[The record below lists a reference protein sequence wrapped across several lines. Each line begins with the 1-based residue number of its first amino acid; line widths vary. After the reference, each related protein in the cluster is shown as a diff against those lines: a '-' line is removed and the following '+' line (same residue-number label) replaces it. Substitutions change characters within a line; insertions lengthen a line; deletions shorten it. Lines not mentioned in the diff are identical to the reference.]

1 MNTGKT
7 VFAQL
12 MSFLPTY
19 EFHKCVEKY
28 KGNHRVRNFTCKEHF
43 YVMGFAQLTYRESL
57 RDIESCLTAFS
68 NKLYHSGIKQ
78 PVPKSTLAEANES
91 RDWRIYADY
100 AQVLIKEA
108 RDLYRQ
114 DNEFKLDVEN
124 MVYALDSSTIDLCLS
139 LFPWAKFRKTKGALK
154 MHTLLDLRGSIP
166 TFVHLTDG
174 LCHDVNVM
182 DHIVVEPGAIYVM
195 DKGYVDYFRFYTIIH
210 EQRAFFV
217 TRAKDNMAARRVYS
231 RKVDRTTGLKYDQS
245 VKLTGFYIKKDYP
258 NYLRRIKY
266 RDAETGKV
274 YVFLTNNFEL
284 PALTI
289 AQLYK
294 ERWKIELFFK
304 WIKQHLRIKAF
315 YGTSRNAVFTQI
327 WIAICMYLL
336 VAIVKKRMKLEPPL
350 YTLLQ
355 IFGLTLFEN
364 MPINELFTNTN
375 YNLTSPDISNQLNIW
390 EF

>member
-1 MNTGKT
+1 MNIGKT

-19 EFHKCVEKY
+19 EFNKCVEKY

-108 RDLYRQ
+108 RHLYEK
-114 DNEFKLDVEN
+114 DNEFKLDVKN

-139 LFPWAKFRKTKGALK
+139 LFPWAKFRKNKGAVK

-182 DHIVVEPGAIYVM
+182 EHIVVEPGAIYVM
-195 DKGYVDYFRFYTIIH
+195 DKGYVDFFRFYTIIH

-217 TRAKDNMAARRVYS
+217 IRAKDKMAARRVYS
-231 RKVDRTTGLKYDQS
+231 RKVDKTTGLKYDQS
-245 VKLTGFYIKKDYP
+245 IKLTGFYIKKDYP
-258 NYLRRIKY
+258 DYLRRIKY
-266 RDAETGKV
+266 QDAETGKI
-274 YVFLTNNFEL
+274 YVFLTNNLEL
-284 PALTI
+284 PAFTI

-315 YGTSRNAVFTQI
+315 YGTSRNAVYTQI

-336 VAIVKKRMKLEPPL
+336 VSIVKKKMKLEPPL

-355 IFGLTLFEN
+355 IFSLTLFEK
-364 MPINELFTNTN
+364 MPINELFINTN
-375 YNLTSPDISNQLNIW
+375 YNLTSPNSSNQLNIW
-390 EF
+390 

>member
-19 EFHKCVEKY
+19 EFNKCVEKY

-91 RDWRIYADY
+91 RDWRIYADF

-108 RDLYRQ
+108 RDLYKK
-114 DNEFKLDVEN
+114 DNEFKLDVQN

-139 LFPWAKFRKTKGALK
+139 LFPWAKFRKNKGAVK

-195 DKGYVDYFRFYTIIH
+195 DKGYVDFFRFYTIIH

-231 RKVDRTTGLKYDQS
+231 RKVDKTTGLKYDQS
-245 VKLTGFYIKKDYP
+245 VKLTNYYVKKDYP
-258 NYLRRIKY
+258 DYLRRIKY
-266 RDAETGKV
+266 HDAETDKV

-315 YGTSRNAVFTQI
+315 YGTSRNAVFSQI

-355 IFGLTLFEN
+355 IFSLTLFEK
-364 MPINELFTNTN
+364 MPINELFINTN

>member
-7 VFAQL
+7 VFAQI
-12 MSFLPTY
+12 MSFLPDY
-19 EFHKCVEKY
+19 EFNKCVDKY
-28 KGNHRVRNFTCKEHF
+28 KGNHRVRSFTCKEHF

-68 NKLYHSGIKQ
+68 SKLYHSGIKQ
-78 PVPKSTLAEANES
+78 SVSRSTLAEANEN
-91 RDWRIYADY
+91 RDWRIYADF
-100 AQVLIKEA
+100 AQVLIREA
-108 RDLYRQ
+108 RRLYKQ
-114 DNEFKLDVEN
+114 DNEFALDIDN

-139 LFPWAKFRKTKGALK
+139 LFPWAKFRKAKGAVK

-166 TFVHLTDG
+166 TFIHLTDG
-174 LCHDVNVM
+174 LCHDVNVL
-182 DHIVVEPGAIYVM
+182 DHIVIEPGAIYVM
-195 DKGYVDYFRFYTIIH
+195 DKGYVDYFRFYSLIH
-210 EQRAFFV
+210 QQRGFFV

-231 RKVDRTTGLKYDQS
+231 RKVDKTTGLKYDQS

-258 NYLRRIKY
+258 DYLRRIKY
-266 RDAETGKV
+266 QDEETGKI

-284 PALTI
+284 SALLI

-304 WIKQHLRIKAF
+304 WIKQHLRIKSF
-315 YGTSRNAVFTQI
+315 YGTSRNAVYCQI

-336 VAIVKKRMKLEPPL
+336 VAILKKRLKLDHSL

-355 IFGLTLFEN
+355 IFSLTLFEKVT
-364 MPINELFTNTN
+364 INELFTNSI
-375 YNLTSPDISNQLNIW
+375 YKPISSDNTNQLSIW
-390 EF
+390 DF

>member
-1 MNTGKT
+1 M
-7 VFAQL
+7 
-12 MSFLPTY
+12 
-19 EFHKCVEKY
+19 
-28 KGNHRVRNFTCKEHF
+28 
-43 YVMGFAQLTYRESL
+43 
-57 RDIESCLTAFS
+57 TAFS

-108 RDLYRQ
+108 RHLYEK
-114 DNEFKLDVEN
+114 DNEFKLDVKN

-139 LFPWAKFRKTKGALK
+139 LFPWAKFRKNKGAVK

-182 DHIVVEPGAIYVM
+182 EHIVVEPGAIYVM
-195 DKGYVDYFRFYTIIH
+195 DKGYVDFFRFYTIIH

-231 RKVDRTTGLKYDQS
+231 RKVDKTTGLKYDQS
-245 VKLTGFYIKKDYP
+245 IKLTGFYIKKDYP
-258 NYLRRIKY
+258 DYLRRIKY
-266 RDAETGKV
+266 QDAETGKI
-274 YVFLTNNFEL
+274 YVFLTNNLEL
-284 PALTI
+284 PAFTI

-315 YGTSRNAVFTQI
+315 YGTSRNAVYTQI

-336 VAIVKKRMKLEPPL
+336 VSIVKKKMKLEPPL

-355 IFGLTLFEN
+355 IFSLTLFEK
-364 MPINELFTNTN
+364 MPINELFINTN
-375 YNLTSPDISNQLNIW
+375 YNLTSPNSSNQLNIW
-390 EF
+390 